1 MYLVDSNNKCH
12 FVIPIDSS
20 LSWPFLFSCIA
31 LKQIQDIGSLYIIVS
46 LQLPLHRRVW
56 PLFCK
61 WRLWGSKKLNDSSKA
76 SQAEFSKRSVLAAG
90 QIRHVLVVV
99 IKTKPLC
106 SNFRTL
112 LAFLYIL
119 QLLLLISGVYV
130 LKTHRSWGLSRE
142 RWLFLSR
149 VRAVKGFP
157 F

>member
-1 MYLVDSNNKCH
+1 MDNINKCH
-12 FVIPIDSS
+12 LGIPIDSS
-20 LSWPFLFSCIA
+20 LSWPFLFSCSV
-31 LKQIQDIGSLYIIVS
+31 LKQIQDIGSLYPYSYPCTEGYNLYFVNED
-46 LQLPLHRRVW
+46 
-56 PLFCK
+56 
-61 WRLWGSKKLNDSSKA
+61 WGSKKLNDSSKV
-76 SQAEFSKRSVLAAG
+76 SQAEFSKRSE
-90 QIRHVLVVV
+90 QIRHVLAGI

-130 LKTHRSWGLSRE
+130 LKTHRIWGLSKE